1 VKFRSVTIPRFW
13 ELYDRL
19 PSDVQA
25 RAEKQ
30 YELFS
35 SNPGH
40 PFLHLKHVGDF
51 WSVRVTDAYRALAL
65 FDGHEFTWVWI
76 GTHDEYER
84 IMG

>member
-40 PFLHLKHVGDF
+40 PSLHL
-51 WSVRVTDAYRALAL
+51 
-65 FDGHEFTWVWI
+65 
-76 GTHDEYER
+76 
-84 IMG
+84 